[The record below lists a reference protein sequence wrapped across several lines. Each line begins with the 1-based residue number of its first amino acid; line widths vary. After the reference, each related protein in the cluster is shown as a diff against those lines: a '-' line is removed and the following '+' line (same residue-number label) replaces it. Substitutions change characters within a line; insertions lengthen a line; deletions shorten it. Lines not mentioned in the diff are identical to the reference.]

1 MFTEAAAGRVNTPK
15 GVITSVLSDVRSASQ
30 LTVPIVNLESS
41 VYVIRYGSIQN
52 DLDKGSVFMNSFE
65 IKMLTFSFTKKNNNL
80 RVPHFLK
87 A

>member
-1 MFTEAAAGRVNTPK
+1 MFTEAAAGRGNTPK

>member
-1 MFTEAAAGRVNTPK
+1 M
-15 GVITSVLSDVRSASQ
+15 
-30 LTVPIVNLESS
+30 TVPIVNLESS